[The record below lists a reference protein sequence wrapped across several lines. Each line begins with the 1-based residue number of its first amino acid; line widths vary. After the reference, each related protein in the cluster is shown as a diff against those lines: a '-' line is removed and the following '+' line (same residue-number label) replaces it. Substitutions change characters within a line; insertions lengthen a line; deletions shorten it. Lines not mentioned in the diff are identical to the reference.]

1 MNPMKRVTH
10 IAAIA
15 AVLASMPVAVAVASG
30 GPSGTYTTTITKPA
44 ILKGTYR
51 LTFTRGHL
59 ILELPGGKVRRGTD
73 TILGSTIRFRLRG
86 GLCRRPGTYK
96 FTLSASSVT
105 FTKVKDP
112 CSRSVVFT
120 AYPWTRA

>member
-1 MNPMKRVTH
+1 MKRVSRV
-10 IAAIA
+10 AATA
-15 AVLASMPVAVAVASG
+15 AVLALMPVALAVAAG

-51 LTFTRGHL
+51 LTFTPGHMVL
-59 ILELPGGKVRRGTD
+59 VLPGGKVRRGTD
-73 TILGSTIRFRLRG
+73 TIFGSTIRFRLRG

-105 FTKVKDP
+105 FTKVMDA
-112 CSRSVVFT
+112 CTRSVVFT
-120 AYPWTRA
+120 AHPWTRA